1 MPGTGQCGTGQ
12 GQTLT
17 IYTQGNRE
25 LVETIWGERLI
36 KQSGKGKSPTRKGT
50 GFQNKKG
57 SHKTINI
64 TELTDKNLTQ

>member
-17 IYTQGNRE
+17 IYTQGNGE
-25 LVETIWGERLI
+25 QVETIWGETLI
-36 KQSGKGKSPTRKGT
+36 KQRGKGKSRKGT

-57 SHKTINI
+57 NHKTINI

>member
-25 LVETIWGERLI
+25 PIWGERLI

-50 GFQNKKG
+50 EFQNKKG